1 VSGRQQDLSHKKKK
15 QQTAPS
21 PRGSVPTATSRHT
34 HTRTTPSEHVLL
46 WLLQRFN
53 RLRLRYSLDDAWYPV
68 RNGPPLLYTEMTRG
82 RPISYR
88 MYGLDK

>member
-1 VSGRQQDLSHKKKK
+1 M
-15 QQTAPS
+15 
-21 PRGSVPTATSRHT
+21 
-34 HTRTTPSEHVLL
+34 TPSEHVLL